1 MLGQWCTTLT
11 LHRDLCSMSNHKR
24 TWNFFQGNPI
34 LTTDTFPDDLD
45 DTALALLIS
54 DDKCLKHSVM
64 DEMLDYVTKDGMLL
78 TYFDR
83 ERPRFDPFVGAN
95 VLRLFY
101 QNRRGHQL
109 AGTLQYMHRVLFTRA
124 YKFGTRYYHLPD
136 WLFYYLG
143 ELCSKHSEPELE
155 GLRLLLKKRLA
166 ERIGCDHDVMAAAL
180 RLLACQALSLDNQ
193 RDLET
198 LVASQQIDGGWPIGW
213 LNRYGSSGIKVG
225 SRGVITAMA
234 TKGIREAGDLHEVMS
249 RI

>member
-1 MLGQWCTTLT
+1 ML
-11 LHRDLCSMSNHKR
+11 
-24 TWNFFQGNPI
+24 
-34 LTTDTFPDDLD
+34 
-45 DTALALLIS
+45 
-54 DDKCLKHSVM
+54 
-64 DEMLDYVTKDGMLL
+64 EYVTKDGMLL

-143 ELCSKHSEPELE
+143 ELVSKHNEPELE
-155 GLRLLLKKRLA
+155 GLRLLLKRRLA
-166 ERIGCDHDVMAAAL
+166 ERVGCDKDVMAAAL
-180 RLLACQALSLDNQ
+180 RLLACQALKIENGK
-193 RDLET
+193 DLET
-198 LVASQQIDGGWPIGW
+198 LVASQQVDGAWPMGW

-225 SRGVITAMA
+225 SRGVVTAMA
-234 TKGIREAGDLHEVMS
+234 VKGIREAGDLFEVMA